1 MVYRLL
7 HGAHWSLER
16 PTIFQLGI
24 YGCYLRCFNIIQSN
38 DKSRADYKQILKMF
52 LLNSFLVQFL
62 AKRF

>member
-1 MVYRLL
+1 MVYRLF

-24 YGCYLRCFNIIQSN
+24 YGYVRCFNIIQSN